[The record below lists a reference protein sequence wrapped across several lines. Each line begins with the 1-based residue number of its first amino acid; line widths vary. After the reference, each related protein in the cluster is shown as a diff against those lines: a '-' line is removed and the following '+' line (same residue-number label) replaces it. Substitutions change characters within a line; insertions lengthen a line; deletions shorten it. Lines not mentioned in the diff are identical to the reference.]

1 MRGRKVFLSTA
12 LALSLALSSVSFA
25 SAADYRFSGTEEIEY
40 YPETRYESVYH
51 SEYKNGGPNLID
63 YDIPELVYGTTGVQS
78 GPMEK
83 SVHPAERIMNF
94 AGADVNPLYPTVRIA
109 DPAVF
114 TSIAGMKQADGTIGE
129 IAIPVLGINY
139 KVREGE
145 TSSNMSKGFAHYSST
160 SAWDGNVGVCGHN
173 RGTKYAIGS
182 VKDLNTGDLITYTT
196 VYGTRIYSVESVKII
211 GSTDWSYL
219 TPCAENRLT
228 ITTCLAGK
236 PDVRVCV
243 RAIGLN

>member
-1 MRGRKVFLSTA
+1 MSALI
-12 LALSLALSSVSFA
+12 LALSAVSFA
-25 SAADYRFSGTEEIEY
+25 SAADYRFNGTKETEY
-40 YPETRYESVYH
+40 YPETSYESVYH
-51 SEYKNGGPNLID
+51 SEYRYSGPNLTD
-63 YDIPELVYGTTGVQS
+63 YDIPELPYGVSGVQS
-78 GPMEK
+78 GHMEK
-83 SVHPAERIMNF
+83 AVHPSDRI
-94 AGADVNPLYPTVRIA
+94 ASYLGPDINPVYPSVRIA
-109 DPAVF
+109 DPAAF
-114 TSIAGMKQADGTIGE
+114 TGTAGMKQQDGTIGE
-129 IAIPVLGINY
+129 IAIPVLGINL

-145 TSSNMSKGFAHYSST
+145 TLGNMSKGFAHYSST

-173 RGTKYAIGS
+173 RGTKYAIGT
-182 VKDLNTGDLITYTT
+182 VKDLNIGDLITYTT
-196 VYGTRIYSVESVKII
+196 VYGTRIYAVEDVKII